1 MKLIILSAEAE
12 NFVPQE
18 LKKKAEEKGYDVEI
32 INPDECYISI
42 SSEPYISYNGTKFL
56 GADVCIPRMSEE
68 NSEYK
73 VAIMD
78 HLVNMGVKCVNSGS
92 GMQLASNKLECQ
104 IVMNKNGI
112 KTPNSV
118 MLTDASQLDYAVK
131 SLGEK
136 FPVIVKTIYG
146 THGIGV
152 MRIDSMESLRSVVQ
166 HLLKTGDQ
174 FILQEFIP
182 HNESY
187 RILMLNDK
195 VIAGV
200 SRSVPEGDFRTNAHQ
215 GSELKAYSPT
225 EQEIELAKKC
235 AKLIDLNFMAIDY
248 VKNGEE
254 LIILE
259 INGSPGYEAL
269 QKVVDFDISEKV
281 IELCMTMSDTSQ
293 SEKEKE
299 KEKEEENKDVDVEV
313 EKENGKIEVEVETND
328 KKIEVEVE
336 PKEELSPK
344 EEVKPEPEEEEE
356 EVDLTDDEVIH
367 NTDQIIGTVTHV
379 TIKNF
384 NDDEPIDARVDTGA
398 THSSING
405 QNVEVSDNIVKF
417 TFGKYRYKFYL
428 ARMSNIKTSDNGT
441 EERPVIKVDIIINGN
456 EIKNVEFN
464 VNEREH
470 MKYDIILGRS
480 TLEAAG
486 VLVNPAITKITDKEE
501 NKTEEE

>member
-1 MKLIILSAEAE
+1 MKLIILSAEGE

-18 LKKKAEEKGYDVEI
+18 LKKKAEEKGYDVEL

-42 SSEPYISYNGTKFL
+42 SSEPYISYNGTKFM

-78 HLVNMGVKCVNSGS
+78 HLVNMGVKCINSGD

-112 KTPNSV
+112 KTPNST

-131 SLGEK
+131 SLDEK
-136 FPVIVKTIYG
+136 FPIIVKTIYG

-152 MRIDSMESLRSVVQ
+152 MRIDSKESLRSVVQ

-187 RILMLNDK
+187 RILMLNDE

-225 EQEIELAKKC
+225 DQEIELAKKC

-254 LIILE
+254 IIILE

-269 QKVVDFDISEKV
+269 QKVVDFDISEKI
-281 IELCMTMSDTSQ
+281 IELCMTMSDEQ
-293 SEKEKE
+293 GKDEEVDKQEKEI
-299 KEKEEENKDVDVEV
+299 DVEV
-313 EKENGKIEVEVETND
+313 EKDGDKVEVEFEVND

-336 PKEELSPK
+336 PKEESKEELNSK
-344 EEVKPEPEEEEE
+344 EEVKSEPEEEEE

-367 NTDQIIGTVTHV
+367 NTDQIIGTVTHI

-456 EIKNVEFN
+456 EVKNVEFN
-464 VNEREH
+464 INEREH
-470 MKYDIILGRS
+470 MKYDVILGRS

-501 NKTEEE
+501 KSEEE